1 MPGNCQWRRRDENSR
16 YTSIVKL
23 GDMEAIT
30 IRERYKNGEK
40 VKDLAAEYG
49 VCIATINNVNAVTPL
64 HPEKPYTLAMSRYV
78 RT

>member
-1 MPGNCQWRRRDENSR
+1 M
-16 YTSIVKL
+16 KL

-49 VCIATINNVNAVTPL
+49 VCITTINNVIIHKSWPGI
-64 HPEKPYTLAMSRYV
+64 KF
-78 RT
+78 

>member
-1 MPGNCQWRRRDENSR
+1 
-16 YTSIVKL
+16 
-23 GDMEAIT
+23 MEAIT

-49 VCIATINNVNAVTPL
+49 VCIAMINNVNAVTPL